1 MEERFKGRA
10 IGDFGQG
17 WLTVGCEA
25 EDNDAEYSLHDAQ
38 REDESFE
45 HFDSF
50 VLKYLPECSE

>member
-1 MEERFKGRA
+1 LRGELLE
-10 IGDFGQG
+10 ILGQG

-45 HFDSF
+45 HVEDFLLVF
-50 VLKYLPECSE
+50 V